1 MLNFSLWSAPLVQQ
15 DAGTSDTVA
24 VLSKV
29 DSPPQLLILQL
40 VILDTVLQVQS
51 GAQLQHP

>member
-1 MLNFSLWSAPLVQQ
+1 MQQ

-29 DSPPQLLILQL
+29 DSPFQLLILQL

-51 GAQLQHP
+51 GAQLQPP